1 LALVEALG
9 QNRLAGAGI
18 DVFDME
24 PPLPTEH
31 PIFKAPNTLLL
42 PHIGFET
49 AEAMSAKADIALRH
63 LENFLERN
71 RFSL

>member
-1 LALVEALG
+1 
-9 QNRLAGAGI
+9 
-18 DVFDME
+18 ME
-24 PPLPTEH
+24 PPLPAEH

-63 LENFLERN
+63 LENFLERKK
-71 RFSL
+71 R

>member
-1 LALVEALG
+1 VEALS
-9 QNRLAGAGI
+9 QSRLAGAGI
-18 DVFDME
+18 DVFDLE
-24 PPLPTEH
+24 PPLPAEH

-63 LENFLERN
+63 LENFLERKK
-71 RFSL
+71 R